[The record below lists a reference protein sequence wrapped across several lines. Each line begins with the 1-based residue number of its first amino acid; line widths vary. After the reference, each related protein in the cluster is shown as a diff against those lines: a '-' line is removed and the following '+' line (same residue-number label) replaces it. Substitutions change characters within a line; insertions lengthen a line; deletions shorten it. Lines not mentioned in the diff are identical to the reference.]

1 VAPSP
6 MTRVKYRALT
16 VQKTPLDSR
25 QPSDSYRT
33 LPSTLAPSTPVVAPR
48 STATFAKATHHQAA

>member
-1 VAPSP
+1 